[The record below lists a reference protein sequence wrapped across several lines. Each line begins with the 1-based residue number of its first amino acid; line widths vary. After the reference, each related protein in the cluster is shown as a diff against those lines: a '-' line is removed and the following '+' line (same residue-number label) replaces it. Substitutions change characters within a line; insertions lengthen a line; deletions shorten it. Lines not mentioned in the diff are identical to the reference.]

1 MREAHQKEKS
11 IIGKCKVIGMIL
23 FILYLLLVI
32 YVMFLADSLHRTNQ
46 ADCYRYNL
54 EPFRE
59 IHRFPN
65 MWKAYGAWVACLN
78 LFGNVIAFMPL
89 GFFVPLH
96 VKKYRKCM
104 VTVAISFLFS
114 LLIECTQLVS
124 KVGVF
129 DVDDLMLNTF
139 GGFLGYICFAIAFHI
154 YKIYNKKSKKRGIQ
168 NEKKTTET

>member
-1 MREAHQKEKS
+1 MRKARRNEKS
-11 IIGKCKVIGMIL
+11 VMEICKVIGMIL

-46 ADCYRYNL
+46 SGCYRYNL

-59 IHRFPN
+59 IQRFPK
-65 MWKAYGAWVACLN
+65 MWKAYGAGIACLN

-96 VKKYRKCM
+96 VKKYRKCI

-114 LLIECTQLVS
+114 LMIECTQLVS

-129 DVDDLMLNTF
+129 DVDDLMLNTL
-139 GGFLGYICFAIAFHI
+139 GGFLGYLCFAIAFYL
-154 YKIYNKKSKKRGIQ
+154 YKRYSRKSKKERHII
-168 NEKKTTET
+168 